1 MYPPTKYPERFHST
15 ISVSQPLG
23 HSYSPTESLA
33 KIDDEKRS
41 PEDVDLKSRFPTV
54 DERKLMRKIDLRLV
68 PVLCVL
74 YLLAFLDRSV
84 VST

>member
-1 MYPPTKYPERFHST
+1 M
-15 ISVSQPLG
+15 
-23 HSYSPTESLA
+23 A